1 MSKCNLRKAIPIIG
15 AISSGKSFFVDSL
28 LGLNILQSE
37 SSITTKFV
45 CIIQH
50 HKNLK
55 EPKFYQINLIEKNLD
70 ENNMMIYDAEIKG
83 EIITGYNTI
92 KEKIKEINR
101 VQKEIPSDKIKYE
114 ELFYVLEIEIK
125 NIKNEQLLN
134 NYDFYDIPGLDEY
147 IPEKINTSKLDDKT
161 SEPNKEKSK
170 EKMKY
175 IEGLFKYFKS
185 RIDFGVFVINAESAY
200 ANASKEVIS
209 NVAITIKPK
218 KIRNYLIVLNKIDRQ
233 SEPKVTINKV
243 KSIITNNLLDQIN
256 LSNNVFLPLDS
267 RQLKHQTLMREHFED
282 YLFFLF
288 NQYFAKSVI
297 PFKDNREGTEEENKY
312 NTKKYSFQDFLRD
325 YLTEGKGEDQIE
337 EYFEEMEEKF
347 SNNDYNIDEL
357 KINEIYEKI
366 KKQEN
371 YIINFGIDP
380 DDDETLKIMKS
391 LYINFKEQKNIPY
404 SDNVNSVFN
413 YFDNILNNLNKNSDD
428 EITQLPAQLIP
439 QDFRTQFENF
449 ANKFKRFHEENKKFQ
464 IIGELSNSIEQL
476 YNYIENQQIIY
487 IGIFGNSS
495 TGKSLIF
502 NNLFGIDI
510 LTVNEGECTKR
521 GIIIEDGENIAMYKG
536 LSEVKKLNGRDFNI
550 FKRSDVIAIGEENVR
565 ERLKELNTYYAKD
578 TDNNTFD
585 FFIISLPIK
594 FFEEIKLD
602 KETRRSI
609 KFFRFTW
616 I

>member
-1 MSKCNLRKAIPIIG
+1 MSKINLRKAIPIIG

-28 LGLNILQSE
+28 LGLNILESE

-55 EPKFYQINLIEKNLD
+55 EPKFYQINLIEKILD

-218 KIRNYLIVLNKIDRQ
+218 I
-233 SEPKVTINKV
+233 
-243 KSIITNNLLDQIN
+243 
-256 LSNNVFLPLDS
+256 
-267 RQLKHQTLMREHFED
+267 
-282 YLFFLF
+282 
-288 NQYFAKSVI
+288 
-297 PFKDNREGTEEENKY
+297 
-312 NTKKYSFQDFLRD
+312 
-325 YLTEGKGEDQIE
+325 
-337 EYFEEMEEKF
+337 
-347 SNNDYNIDEL
+347 
-357 KINEIYEKI
+357 
-366 KKQEN
+366 
-371 YIINFGIDP
+371 
-380 DDDETLKIMKS
+380 
-391 LYINFKEQKNIPY
+391 
-404 SDNVNSVFN
+404 
-413 YFDNILNNLNKNSDD
+413 
-428 EITQLPAQLIP
+428 
-439 QDFRTQFENF
+439 
-449 ANKFKRFHEENKKFQ
+449 
-464 IIGELSNSIEQL
+464 
-476 YNYIENQQIIY
+476 
-487 IGIFGNSS
+487 
-495 TGKSLIF
+495 
-502 NNLFGIDI
+502 
-510 LTVNEGECTKR
+510 
-521 GIIIEDGENIAMYKG
+521 
-536 LSEVKKLNGRDFNI
+536 
-550 FKRSDVIAIGEENVR
+550 
-565 ERLKELNTYYAKD
+565 
-578 TDNNTFD
+578 
-585 FFIISLPIK
+585 
-594 FFEEIKLD
+594 
-602 KETRRSI
+602 
-609 KFFRFTW
+609 
-616 I
+616 